1 MVIAPNSKYQAR
13 KRNVRSSVRINKFE
27 TSSETEYVERSASDD
42 LDSYSSSYEDDN
54 YSDSSFDEPIEV
66 AAENMHLNTFSYY
79 LNKTLLFLPT
89 ATAIIIR
96 SLGDHDF
103 RAVAIAWAITVPF
116 TSDISMDEAVFPA
129 LLASS
134 LGFDNNVVQRNMYIS
149 IARSRLGLFALVL
162 LSVYT
167 SDFHIL
173 GCGILLRLLVAL
185 GSHVLQKSISVSE
198 ITLIS
203 GACVN
208 IIYHCI
214 ADAFY
219 GNISDP
225 VSLILSGLG
234 AALPCY
240 PFFVKFMSLYRK
252 SRGNF
257 RQWPWACAIYAL
269 YLSTAIY
276 LYFYVFGVKL
286 SDLYQQVLA
295 NGDIIAYWACV
306 LINAF
311 CIATFY
317 GDKLELDG
325 RRKLW
330 HICTVLMFLPNW
342 IRQSTFTKLA
352 LAVVLVLFIALETAR
367 ATVLP
372 PFGQAIHNALQ
383 EFVDHRDKRGPV
395 VISHLYLLLGISV
408 PIFLAESP
416 AGLVCLGLGDTF
428 ASQVGRRFGRL
439 RIFGHKSLE
448 GTLAFAVVAA
458 LALSVSTESSF
469 TSYKTWIVAVQTAL
483 LEAVTPI
490 NDNLIVPVYML
501 SLQGLLSEKP
511 GNVRTW
517 GF

>member
-1 MVIAPNSKYQAR
+1 MVSGPEYQVR
-13 KRNVRSSVRINKFE
+13 KRNARSTAKVGTQNIQSRPEDEEF
-27 TSSETEYVERSASDD
+27 SDTD
-42 LDSYSSSYEDDN
+42 ELESDGSSYEEDN
-54 YSDSSFDEPIEV
+54 YSDSSFDEPIH
-66 AAENMHLNTFSYY
+66 AAADNMHLNTFSYY

-103 RAVAIAWAITVPF
+103 RAVAIAWAVLVPF

-149 IARSRLGLFALVL
+149 IARSRLGLFALML

-167 SDFHIL
+167 SDYHIL
-173 GCGILLRLLVAL
+173 GCGILLRILDIL
-185 GSHVLQKSISVSE
+185 GTHVLQRSISISE

-219 GNISDP
+219 DNISDP

-240 PFFVKFMSLYRK
+240 PLFIRFMACYRK
-252 SRGNF
+252 YRGNF

-269 YLSTAIY
+269 YFSSAIY
-276 LYFYVFGVKL
+276 LYFYVFGVNF
-286 SDLYQQVLA
+286 SDLWRQVLENA
-295 NGDIIAYWACV
+295 DIVAYWACV
-306 LINAF
+306 LTNAF

-317 GDKLELDG
+317 GEKLELDG

-342 IRQSTFTKLA
+342 IRQRTFTKLA
-352 LAVVLVLFIALETAR
+352 LAVALVLFIALETAR

-428 ASQVGRRFGRL
+428 ASQIGRRFGRL

-448 GTLAFAVVAA
+448 GTVAFAVVAA
-458 LALSVSTESSF
+458 LALSISTEASF
-469 TSYKTWIVAVQTAL
+469 TSHKTWIVAFLTAL